1 MIEQSPEGDEVRSV
15 SGNVAGGSAP
25 ESRSVGVPA
34 TGEQIE
40 VTNRSDSDQPSA
52 ISGFFYYLAHNRM
65 LAGGIVMLVLLLGF
79 WGVGSVVVD
88 PAGADPL
95 AGPPSAAPMQDAV
108 YFDPMTGERLTVR
121 YLLGTDSNGRQ
132 ILPLMIHGAP
142 LTLRIGLVAGVV
154 GLLVGT
160 VFGFLGGYMRG
171 AIDTVLRVL
180 TDVWITIPGLAVL
193 VVIAS
198 TVARGEGLSVTAMGL
213 IVALLSWMWP
223 ARVIR
228 AQVLSMRESNYV
240 EVARLNG
247 MGNLEIVFRELMP
260 NLLPFLAASFVGAI
274 ASSILAAVGLEALGL
289 GPQSEPTLGMTI
301 YWSIYFGALLN
312 NWWWWWLPPV
322 VLLAWIFVTLFLIA
336 GGLDEWANPR
346 LRQSL

>member
-1 MIEQSPEGDEVRSV
+1 MIEQSADGDQRTPVATEESEQ
-15 SGNVAGGSAP
+15 SGP
-25 ESRSVGVPA
+25 
-34 TGEQIE
+34 
-40 VTNRSDSDQPSA
+40 NRPSA

-65 LAGGIVMLVLLLGF
+65 LLGGIVMLALLLGF
-79 WGVGSVVVD
+79 WGIGSIVVD

-95 AGPPSAAPMQDAV
+95 AGPPSAAPMQEAV
-108 YFDPMTGERLTVR
+108 YFDPVTGERLTVR

-160 VFGFLGGYMRG
+160 VLGFLGGYMRG
-171 AIDTVLRVL
+171 AIDTIIRVL

-198 TVARGEGLSVTAMGL
+198 TVGARGEGLSVTAMGL
-213 IVALLSWMWP
+213 IVAVLSWMWP

-312 NWWWWWLPPV
+312 NWWWWWMPPV

>member
-1 MIEQSPEGDEVRSV
+1 MNSSEGQVTAA
-15 SGNVAGGSAP
+15 VAGTTRRG
-25 ESRSVGVPA
+25 
-34 TGEQIE
+34 
-40 VTNRSDSDQPSA
+40 NRFDRLSELVY
-52 ISGFFYYLAHNRM
+52 FLRRNRM
-65 LAGGIVMLVLLLGF
+65 LLAGLAMLVALLGF
-79 WGVGSVVVD
+79 WGVGSLVVD

-95 AGPPSAAPMQDAV
+95 AGPPSAAPLEERV
-108 YFDPMTGERLTVR
+108 YFDPLTGERQMRR

-142 LTLRIGLVAGVV
+142 LTLRIGLIAGVV
-154 GLLVGT
+154 GLVLGT
-160 VFGFLGGYMRG
+160 LLGFLAGYLRG
-171 AIDTVLRVL
+171 AVDTVIRVF
-180 TDVWITIPGLAVL
+180 TDIWITIPGLAVL
-193 VVIAS
+193 VVVAS

-213 IVALLSWMWP
+213 IVAMLSWMWP

-228 AQVLSMRESNYV
+228 AQVLSMRESNYI

-247 MGNLEIVFRELMP
+247 MGDLEIIFRELMP

-274 ASSILAAVGLEALGL
+274 AGSILAAVGLEALGL

-346 LRQSL
+346 LRRSL

>member
-1 MIEQSPEGDEVRSV
+1 MTSASEEDEPERH
-15 SGNVAGGSAP
+15 SAF
-25 ESRSVGVPA
+25 
-34 TGEQIE
+34 
-40 VTNRSDSDQPSA
+40 
-52 ISGFFYYLAHNRM
+52 SGFVYYLAHNRM
-65 LAGGIVMLVLLLGF
+65 LLSGIVMLVLLLGF
-79 WGVGSVVVD
+79 WGVGSLIVD

-108 YFDPMTGERLTVR
+108 YFDPITGERLNVR

-154 GLLVGT
+154 GLVVGT
-160 VFGFLGGYMRG
+160 VLGFLAGYMRG
-171 AIDTVLRVL
+171 VIDTLVRVL

-274 ASSILAAVGLEALGL
+274 AGSILAAVGLEALGL

-312 NWWWWWLPPV
+312 NWWWWWMPPV

>member
-1 MIEQSPEGDEVRSV
+1 MSAMINQGADGE
-15 SGNVAGGSAP
+15 SGQPAALSSTAEDGGVERHGAF
-25 ESRSVGVPA
+25 
-34 TGEQIE
+34 
-40 VTNRSDSDQPSA
+40 
-52 ISGFFYYLAHNRM
+52 SGFIYYLAHNRM
-65 LAGGIVMLVLLLGF
+65 LLGGIIMLLLLLIF
-79 WGVGSVVVD
+79 WGVGSLVVD

-95 AGPPSAAPMQDAV
+95 AGPPSAAPLQDAV
-108 YFDPMTGERLTVR
+108 YFDPMTGERLNVR

-154 GLLVGT
+154 GLVVGT
-160 VFGFLGGYMRG
+160 ILGFLAGYMRG
-171 AIDTVLRVL
+171 AVDTIVRVL

-274 ASSILAAVGLEALGL
+274 AGSILAAVGLEALGL

-312 NWWWWWLPPV
+312 NWWWWWMPPV